1 MIQWLNFR
9 YVNSASLRRITPST
23 HVGRLSGSHF
33 DFGFQLTQLPGKMV
47 MERHGEKSVNVEMFE
62 QKVYA
67 HLLNSRRQRTAAR

>member
-1 MIQWLNFR
+1 
-9 YVNSASLRRITPST
+9 
-23 HVGRLSGSHF
+23 
-33 DFGFQLTQLPGKMV
+33 MV